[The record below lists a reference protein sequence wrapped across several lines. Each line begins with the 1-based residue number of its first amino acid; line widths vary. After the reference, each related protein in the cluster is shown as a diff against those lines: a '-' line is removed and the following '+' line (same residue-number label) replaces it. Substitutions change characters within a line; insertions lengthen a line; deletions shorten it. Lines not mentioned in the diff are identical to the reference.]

1 MYSKKLHMFQSKP
14 LVIVLIG
21 PTASGKTELAIEI
34 AKYFNI
40 NIHNIDSRQLY
51 KFMDIGTAKPT
62 KDQQKT
68 IKHFLIDLAEP
79 SSKLNAMQ
87 FQAIATKSINREI
100 NQKRIPFLVGG
111 SGLYMNSIIK
121 GFFAPDIPPQKNLR
135 SQFEKLGQEKCWEL
149 LKICDPTSTKNINY
163 ADQVRTIRAL
173 ECFYVTGNPISSQ
186 SYQNPPPWK
195 ILELG
200 IHREDLKT
208 RIVKRTKNMFEFGI
222 LEETENIINQF
233 GSNLPLLKTIGYK
246 EAKDV
251 IKKNLD
257 IEDAIELT
265 TRKTI
270 QFAKRQ
276 KTWFRN
282 KNNPIWLNNKN
293 LLKDA
298 IINIEYALS

>member
-1 MYSKKLHMFQSKP
+1 MFPSKP

-21 PTASGKTELAIEI
+21 PTASGKTELGIDI

-40 NIHNIDSRQLY
+40 NIHNVDSRQLY
-51 KFMDIGTAKPT
+51 RFMDIGTAKPT
-62 KDQQKT
+62 KEQQKT
-68 IKHFLIDLAEP
+68 IKHFLIDLEEP
-79 SSKLNAMQ
+79 SSQVNAKQ
-87 FQAIATKSINREI
+87 FQEIATKSINREL
-100 NQKRIPFLVGG
+100 NQKRIPFLIGG

-121 GFFAPDIPPQKNLR
+121 GFFAPDVPPQKALR

-149 LKICDPTSTKNINY
+149 LKICDPVLTKKINY

-173 ECFYVTGNPISSQ
+173 EVFYVTGQPISSQ
-186 SYQNPPPWK
+186 KFQDPPPWK

-200 IHREDLKT
+200 LYREDLKE
-208 RIVKRTKNMFEFGI
+208 RIFKRTKNMFEFGI
-222 LEETENIINQF
+222 IDETKKIINQY
-233 GSNLPLLKTIGYK
+233 GSNLPLLETIGYR

-251 IKKNLD
+251 IKENLK
-257 IEDAIELT
+257 IEKAIEIT
-265 TRKTI
+265 TTKTI

-298 IINIEYALS
+298 IINIKYALR

>member
-1 MYSKKLHMFQSKP
+1 MFQPKP

-21 PTASGKTELAIEI
+21 PTASGKTELGIEI
-34 AKYFNI
+34 AKYFNL
-40 NIHNIDSRQLY
+40 NIHNVDSRQLY
-51 KFMDIGTAKPT
+51 RFMDIGTAKPT
-62 KDQQKT
+62 KEQQKT
-68 IKHFLIDLAEP
+68 IKHFLIDLEEP
-79 SSKLNAMQ
+79 SSQVNAKQ
-87 FQAIATKSINREI
+87 FQEIATKSINREL
-100 NQKRIPFLVGG
+100 NQKRIPFLIGG

-121 GFFAPDIPPQKNLR
+121 GFFAPDVPPQKALR

-149 LKICDPTSTKNINY
+149 LKICDPVLTKKINY

-173 ECFYVTGNPISSQ
+173 EVFYVTGKPISSQ
-186 SYQNPPPWK
+186 KFQDPPPWK

-200 IHREDLKT
+200 LYREDLKE
-208 RIVKRTKNMFEFGI
+208 RIFKRTKNMFEFGI
-222 LEETENIINQF
+222 IDETKRIINQY
-233 GSNLPLLKTIGYK
+233 GSNLPLLETIGYR

-251 IKKNLD
+251 IKENLK
-257 IEDAIELT
+257 IEKAIEIT
-265 TRKTI
+265 TTKTI

-298 IINIEYALS
+298 IINIKYALR

>member
-1 MYSKKLHMFQSKP
+1 MFQPKP

-21 PTASGKTELAIEI
+21 PTASGKTELGIEI
-34 AKYFNI
+34 AKYFNL
-40 NIHNIDSRQLY
+40 NIHNVDSRQLY
-51 KFMDIGTAKPT
+51 RFMDIGTAKPT
-62 KDQQKT
+62 KEQQKT
-68 IKHFLIDLAEP
+68 IKHFLIDLEEP
-79 SSKLNAMQ
+79 SSQVNAKQ
-87 FQAIATKSINREI
+87 FQEIATKSINREL
-100 NQKRIPFLVGG
+100 NQKKIPFLIGG

-121 GFFAPDIPPQKNLR
+121 GFFAPDVPPQKALR

-149 LKICDPTSTKNINY
+149 LKICDPVLTKKINY

-173 ECFYVTGNPISSQ
+173 EVFYVTGKPISSQ
-186 SYQNPPPWK
+186 KFQDPPPWK

-200 IHREDLKT
+200 LYREDLKE
-208 RIVKRTKNMFEFGI
+208 RIFKRTKNMFEFGI
-222 LEETENIINQF
+222 IDETKKIINQY
-233 GSNLPLLKTIGYK
+233 GSNLPLLETIGYR

-251 IKKNLD
+251 IKENLKL
-257 IEDAIELT
+257 EKAIEIT
-265 TRKTI
+265 TTKTI

-298 IINIEYALS
+298 IINIKYALR

>member
-1 MYSKKLHMFQSKP
+1 MFQPKP

-21 PTASGKTELAIEI
+21 PTASGKTELGIEI
-34 AKYFNI
+34 AKYFNL

-51 KFMDIGTAKPT
+51 RFMDIGTAKPT
-62 KDQQKT
+62 KEQQKR
-68 IKHFLIDLAEP
+68 IKHFLIDLEEP
-79 SSKLNAMQ
+79 SNQVNAKQ
-87 FQAIATKSINREI
+87 FQEIATKSINREL
-100 NQKRIPFLVGG
+100 NQKRIPFLIGG

-121 GFFAPDIPPQKNLR
+121 GFFAPDVPPQKALR
-135 SQFEKLGQEKCWEL
+135 SQFEKLGQAKCWEL
-149 LKICDPTSTKNINY
+149 LKICDPVLTKKINY

-173 ECFYVTGNPISSQ
+173 EVFYVTGKPISSQ
-186 SYQNPPPWK
+186 KFQNPPPWK

-200 IHREDLKT
+200 LYREDLKE
-208 RIVKRTKNMFEFGI
+208 RIFKRTKNMFEFGI
-222 LEETENIINQF
+222 IDETKKIINQY
-233 GSNLPLLKTIGYK
+233 GSNLPLLETIGYR

-251 IKKNLD
+251 IKENLK
-257 IEDAIELT
+257 IEKAIELT
-265 TRKTI
+265 TTKTI

-298 IINIEYALS
+298 IINIKYALR